1 MQIHKLAIWVC
12 LSAGTYAVAAPINL
26 FTNGSFTSNA
36 VGWTVIS
43 AGCVT
48 PSLNPGGS
56 GDIGGGNGWGYQT
69 HFGDPA
75 GSYELNECGSSGTD
89 PAVGQTVTGLT
100 IGDEYEVDVDI
111 NNQSG
116 FATGYG
122 TGRSFGIF
130 LNAEPADPIGFGE
143 APPDG
148 NWHLVTADFVATG
161 TTATIIFAAELDG
174 RTPGGPGGSTDVA
187 EVIDNASLVDLNAG
201 QSATIPEP
209 ATLLLLATG
218 LLAMTRRPGTPGSTI
233 PAFGIP
239 IFVDPTA

>member
-1 MQIHKLAIWVC
+1 VQIRNLTLLVM
-12 LSAGTYAVAAPINL
+12 LFAASYGFANPVNL

-36 VGWTVIS
+36 TGWTIIS
-43 AGCVT
+43 SGCVT
-48 PSLNPGGS
+48 SSLNPGGA
-56 GDIGGGNGWGYQT
+56 GDAGGGNGYGYQT

-75 GSYELNECGSSGTD
+75 GSYGLNECGTSGTD
-89 PAVGQTVTGLT
+89 PALGQTVTGLT

-148 NWHLVTADFVATG
+148 NWHLVTADFVATS
-161 TTATIIFAAELDG
+161 TTATIIFAAELDA
-174 RTPGGPGGSTDVA
+174 RTPGGPGHATDVA
-187 EVIDNASLVDLNAG
+187 EMIDNASLVDLNASQAG
-201 QSATIPEP
+201 AVPEP
-209 ATLLLLATG
+209 ATLLGVGTG
-218 LLAMTRRPGTPGSTI
+218 LLAMARRVSYLK
-233 PAFGIP
+233 
-239 IFVDPTA
+239 VRKSR